1 MQYDRPGIEAF
12 VSRLVGMKA
21 EDLDWASSLGKKY
34 GAKEELDG
42 RGDAAR
48 HLALGWLA
56 ANAESP
62 ATAKRAI
69 QAREYLDT
77 DYIREIL
84 GGKFAGKEMDLR
96 NNELGMQIP
105 AKTREEAERIIGQ
118 MIEGKEATFMTPQES
133 YEMRGY
139 AEGGQVSET
148 EPAFLEALEQQRLR
162 EAAVRNYANGGGVS
176 ALVPRANA
184 MFNTPVIRRGM
195 GAFAPYT
202 SRRA

>member
-1 MQYDRPGIEAF
+1 MQYNRPGIEAF

-34 GAKEELDG
+34 GEKEELDG

-62 ATAKRAI
+62 ATAKKAI

-105 AKTREEAERIIGQ
+105 AKTREEAERIIER
-118 MIEGKEATFMTPQES
+118 MIESKEATYMTPQES

-139 AEGGQVSET
+139 AEGGGVGSLA
-148 EPAFLEALEQQRLR
+148 PVA
-162 EAAVRNYANGGGVS
+162 RN
-176 ALVPRANA
+176 
-184 MFNTPVIRRGM
+184 MFNVSDIKRGVGAYAPYIRR
-195 GAFAPYT
+195 
-202 SRRA
+202 